1 MFVVSY
7 VLIVAFHL
15 HLNIKKIVVQRSCG
29 HSINQLTTI
38 DYLFDDQMKYV
49 GVKLVKLLNDIAQEV
64 SQQKKKSQNA
74 LGQMFYIA
82 TAFVKKALLH
92 WFEMKTKSQNLE
104 IERENVTNWQN
115 DKCVGCKCLLKNYP
129 LGPHVPNHSMSYGDF
144 FMRYEH

>member
-38 DYLFDDQMKYV
+38 DHLFDDQMKYV

-64 SQQKKKSQNA
+64 SQQKKKKPKCSRTNVLYCHSICQ
-74 LGQMFYIA
+74 
-82 TAFVKKALLH
+82 
-92 WFEMKTKSQNLE
+92 KSSASL
-104 IERENVTNWQN
+104 V
-115 DKCVGCKCLLKNYP
+115 
-129 LGPHVPNHSMSYGDF
+129 
-144 FMRYEH
+144 

>member
-64 SQQKKKSQNA
+64 SQQKKRAKMLS
-74 LGQMFYIA
+74 
-82 TAFVKKALLH
+82 
-92 WFEMKTKSQNLE
+92 
-104 IERENVTNWQN
+104 
-115 DKCVGCKCLLKNYP
+115 DKCFILSQHLSKKLCFIGLKRK
-129 LGPHVPNHSMSYGDF
+129 PNLKI
-144 FMRYEH
+144 

>member
-64 SQQKKKSQNA
+64 SQQKKKKQKNSKCSRTNVLYCHSICQ
-74 LGQMFYIA
+74 
-82 TAFVKKALLH
+82 
-92 WFEMKTKSQNLE
+92 KSSASL
-104 IERENVTNWQN
+104 V
-115 DKCVGCKCLLKNYP
+115 
-129 LGPHVPNHSMSYGDF
+129 
-144 FMRYEH
+144 